1 METHEILSQLP
12 YGPGFCFVDAIETVN
27 EALIRARYTFPPD
40 AYFYAHHF
48 PGHPVTPGVILT
60 ECMAQIG
67 LVAWGIYLL
76 SVQGKSW
83 EPGSGIAFTGAEVKF
98 LQPVFSGETVWVEAE
113 QVYFRLGKL
122 KVNAK
127 MYNET
132 GTLVCK
138 GSVAGILRTNS
149 L

>member
-1 METHEILSQLP
+1 MEAYEILSQLP

-27 EALIRARYTFPPD
+27 LGLIRARYTFPPD
-40 AYFYAHHF
+40 ASYYAHHF

-76 SVQGKSW
+76 SAQGKTW
-83 EPGSGIAFTGAEVKF
+83 EPASGIAFTGAEVKF
-98 LQPVFSGETVWVEAE
+98 LQPVFPGETVWVEAE

-122 KVNAK
+122 KVNVT
-127 MYNET
+127 MYNEA
-132 GTLVCK
+132 GTQVSK
-138 GSVAGILRTNS
+138 GSVAGILRTKR